1 MAARTHINS
10 LAGNGERRELLIRR
24 GMQTSTSAN
33 HFGDL
38 LRSWRSERQL
48 SQAELAL
55 TVETP
60 SRHISFLETG
70 RSRPSRDMVFRLS
83 AALQVPL
90 RDRNLLLRGAG
101 LADAYAVHD
110 ITSDEMSTIHGAVIR
125 LMTAHDPYPSF
136 AIDRSWN
143 VEDMN
148 ASAQF
153 LVDYL
158 VGGNASIATAN
169 LNILDLA
176 FDPQGLRPHIENW
189 EDFARQTVQRL
200 HREALGPTD
209 LRNALDRIKKHPDLP
224 DRWWHFDVRYTPNPV
239 FPICL
244 NIADAQLKLFSVI
257 ASIAMPTNALA
268 QELRVET
275 CFPVD
280 EEAEAVLLGLQSN
293 AHQYR
298 PDF

>member
-1 MAARTHINS
+1 MRSAISQINS
-10 LAGNGERRELLIRR
+10 LTGNGGVCVLLLRI
-24 GMQTSTSAN
+24 GMNTGSPTPY
-33 HFGDL
+33 FGDL
-38 LRSWRSERQL
+38 LRSWRTERQL
-48 SQAELAL
+48 SQSELAL

-70 RSRPSRDMVFRLS
+70 RSKPSRDMVFRLS

-90 RDRNLLLRGAG
+90 RDRNLLLRAAG

-110 ITSDEMSTIHGAVIR
+110 ITSSEMSTIHGAVIR

-143 VEDMN
+143 IVDMN

-153 LVDYL
+153 LVGQL
-158 VGGNASIATAN
+158 IGVAASSAEAR

-176 FDPQGLRPHIENW
+176 FDPHGLRPHIENW
-189 EDFARQTVQRL
+189 DDFARQTVQRL
-200 HREALGPTD
+200 HREALGPSD
-209 LRNALDRIKKHPDLP
+209 LRNAMDRIKQHPDLP
-224 DRWWHFDVRYTPNPV
+224 DRWWNFDVKYTPNPV

-244 NIADAQLKLFSVI
+244 NISGTQLELFSVI

-275 CFPVD
+275 FFPVD
-280 EEAEAVLLGLQSN
+280 EEAEALLLSLNSDRQ
-293 AHQYR
+293 
-298 PDF
+298 

>member
-1 MAARTHINS
+1 MTGS
-10 LAGNGERRELLIRR
+10 
-24 GMQTSTSAN
+24 SAPF
-33 HFGDL
+33 FGDL
-38 LRSWRSERQL
+38 LRSWRTERQL

-70 RSRPSRDMVFRLS
+70 RSKPSRDMVFRLS

-90 RDRNLLLRGAG
+90 RDRNLLLRAAG

-110 ITSDEMSTIHGAVIR
+110 IRSAEMATIHGAVIR

-143 VEDMN
+143 IVDMN
-148 ASAQF
+148 VSAQF
-153 LVDYL
+153 LVDNL
-158 VGGNASIATAN
+158 GDSTSDAAAC

-176 FDPQGLRPHIENW
+176 FDPNGLRPHIENW

-209 LRNALDRIKKHPDLP
+209 LRNALDRIRTYPDLP
-224 DRWWHFDVRYTPNPV
+224 DRWWHFDVKYTPNPV
-239 FPICL
+239 FPVGL
-244 NIADAQLKLFSVI
+244 NIAGKQIGLFSVI

-275 CFPVD
+275 FFPVD
-280 EEAEAVLLGLQSN
+280 EEAEALLLSLIN
-293 AHQYR
+293 NEN
-298 PDF
+298 

>member
-1 MAARTHINS
+1 M
-10 LAGNGERRELLIRR
+10 
-24 GMQTSTSAN
+24 
-33 HFGDL
+33 
-38 LRSWRSERQL
+38 

-70 RSRPSRDMVFRLS
+70 RSKPSRDMVFRLS

-90 RDRNLLLRGAG
+90 RDRNLLLRAAG

-110 ITSDEMSTIHGAVIR
+110 ITSNEMSTIHGAVIR

-143 VEDMN
+143 IVDMN
-148 ASAQF
+148 ASAEI
-153 LVDYL
+153 LVSRL
-158 VGGNASIATAN
+158 AGGSLSRATGC

-176 FDPQGLRPHIENW
+176 FDPDGLRPHIENW

-209 LRNALDRIKKHPDLP
+209 LRNALDRIKKHPNLP
-224 DRWWHFDVRYTPNPV
+224 DRWWHFDVKYTPNPV

-244 NIADAQLKLFSVI
+244 NIAGTQLGLFSVI
-257 ASIAMPTNALA
+257 ASIAMPPNALA
-268 QELRVET
+268 QELRVAT
-275 CFPVD
+275 FFPLD
-280 EEAEAVLLGLQSN
+280 DEAEALLLKLNGTSQ
-293 AHQYR
+293 
-298 PDF
+298 

>member
-1 MAARTHINS
+1 
-10 LAGNGERRELLIRR
+10 
-24 GMQTSTSAN
+24 MQTNPPTKQ
-33 HFGDL
+33 FGDL

-70 RSRPSRDMVFRLS
+70 RSNPSRDMVFRLS

-90 RDRNLLLRGAG
+90 RDRNLLLRAAG

-110 ITSDEMSTIHGAVIR
+110 IASDEMSTIHGAVIR

-143 VEDMN
+143 VVDMN

-153 LVDYL
+153 LVSHL
-158 VGGNASIATAN
+158 VGGTGSNAAAG

-176 FDPQGLRPHIENW
+176 FDPQGLRPHIETW

-209 LRNALDRIKKHPDLP
+209 LRNALDRIKKYPDLP
-224 DRWWHFDVRYTPNPV
+224 DRWWHFDVKYTPNPV

-244 NIADAQLKLFSVI
+244 KIADAQLGLFSVI

-275 CFPVD
+275 FFPVD
-280 EEAEAVLLGLQSN
+280 EGAEALLLDLQSM
-293 AHQYR
+293 AH
-298 PDF
+298 

>member
-1 MAARTHINS
+1 MLVS
-10 LAGNGERRELLIRR
+10 K
-24 GMQTSTSAN
+24 GMQTNSPTKQ
-33 HFGDL
+33 FGDL
-38 LRSWRSERQL
+38 LRSWRNDRQL

-70 RSRPSRDMVFRLS
+70 RSKPSRDMVFRLS

-90 RDRNLLLRGAG
+90 RDRNLLLRAAG

-143 VEDMN
+143 IVNMN
-148 ASAQF
+148 ASAQS
-153 LVDYL
+153 LVSRL
-158 VGGNASIATAN
+158 VGGIGSNAATG

-209 LRNALDRIKKHPDLP
+209 LRNALDRIKRHPDLP
-224 DRWWHFDVRYTPNPV
+224 DRWWHFDVKYSPNPV

-244 NIADAQLKLFSVI
+244 KIADEKLGLFSVI

-275 CFPVD
+275 FFPVD
-280 EEAEAVLLGLQSN
+280 DVAEALLLGLQSN
-293 AHQYR
+293 AH
-298 PDF
+298 